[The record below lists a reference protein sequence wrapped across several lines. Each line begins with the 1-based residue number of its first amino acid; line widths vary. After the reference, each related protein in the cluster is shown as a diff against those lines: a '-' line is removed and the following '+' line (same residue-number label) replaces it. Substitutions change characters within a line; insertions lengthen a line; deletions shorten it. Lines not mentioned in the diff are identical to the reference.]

1 VIQKQK
7 NGDRYVYERQSK
19 YSPEKGYYVPISSI
33 CLGKMKPGSD
43 DKNDLLPLRP
53 KVKSSR
59 VNDSEKTVKAT
70 RQHTGMIDIVKYISK
85 KSGIEDELLP
95 AFNIRHLIFKTSIPI
110 SKFLLC

>member
-1 VIQKQK
+1 MGRKLSGAIRTDKVIQKQK

-53 KVKSSR
+53 KAKSSR
-59 VNDSEKTVKAT
+59 VNESEKIKMLSQALQEVENAC
-70 RQHTGMIDIVKYISK
+70 VS
-85 KSGIEDELLP
+85 SSWP
-95 AFNIRHLIFKTSIPI
+95 V
-110 SKFLLC
+110 